1 MVGDEMFKTGL
12 FNHEPFW
19 KDTPMSTTIALP
31 SARHQQKP
39 FKPGLLDS
47 LYTDIAIDLGTANT
61 LIYTRRSGIAVNEP
75 SIVAMNTEGV
85 PVAVGNEAL
94 MIHEKSH
101 SGIRTIRP
109 LRSGVIAD
117 FKVADHMIQAMV
129 RNVKR
134 RWYSRT
140 RTMIICVPSN
150 ITGVERRAVR
160 ESAKSAGA
168 RDVFLVDEPI
178 AAAIGIGLNIH
189 EPKGH
194 MIVDIGG
201 GTTEIAVIC
210 LSGIVHAQSVRLGG
224 DVIIEQIV
232 DYLRRH
238 YNLLIG
244 YRTAERIKIEIGS
257 VAFKNNS
264 VSMVAK
270 GRDIISGMPASRVIQ
285 AEDIQKAISESVN
298 TIIDSISKSLDQTPP
313 EFSGDLLEEGIHLAG
328 GGALLKDL
336 DRLILD
342 RTGVPAH
349 IADDPLTAVVRGTG
363 KILDH
368 PEEYRAVL
376 H

>member
-1 MVGDEMFKTGL
+1 
-12 FNHEPFW
+12 
-19 KDTPMSTTIALP
+19 MSTTIPLSP
-31 SARHQQKP
+31 THQRQKP
-39 FKPGLLDS
+39 LKPGLLDS

-61 LIYTRRSGIAVNEP
+61 LIYTRRGGIAVNEP
-75 SIVAMNTEGV
+75 SIVAMNGDGI
-85 PVAVGNEAL
+85 PVAVGKEAL

-117 FKVADHMIQAMV
+117 FEVADHMIQAMV

-150 ITGVERRAVR
+150 ITGVERKAVR
-160 ESAKSAGA
+160 ESAKAAGA
-168 RDVFLVDEPI
+168 RDVYLVDEPI

-189 EPKGH
+189 EPDGH
-194 MIVDIGG
+194 MVVDIGG

-224 DVIIEQIV
+224 DVIIEQII

-244 YRTAERIKIEIGS
+244 YRTAESIKIEIGS
-257 VAFKNNS
+257 VGYQNGS
-264 VSMVAK
+264 LSMVAK
-270 GRDIISGMPASRVIQ
+270 GRDIISGMPASRVVR
-285 AEDIQKAISESVN
+285 AEDIQKAIAESVN

-313 EFSGDLLEEGIHLAG
+313 EFSGDLLERGIQLAG
-328 GGALLKDL
+328 GGALLRDL
-336 DRLILD
+336 DKLILD
-342 RTGVPAH
+342 RTGVPAFV
-349 IADDPLTAVVRGTG
+349 ADDPLTAVVRGTG
-363 KILDH
+363 IILDH
-368 PEEYRAVL
+368 PEKYRAVL